1 MSMSSKL
8 QLSISFAPNPRTW
21 PLIDGSVTV
30 EGVDLVI
37 TPSHP
42 SEIFWRQ
49 LKFADFDISEMSMS
63 SLMMALAHG
72 DDRFVGIP
80 VFTTHRFFHT
90 SILVRRDAGIAAP
103 ADLKGKRVAV
113 PEYQQTAALWTRGA
127 LQHEWGV
134 KPQDMEWWMERPAS
148 HSHGGATGFKP
159 PPGVTIHP
167 VPVETNIGAMMVA
180 GEIDAVLFYIVNDN
194 LVDRSRIDLWNH
206 PAALPLFPDPVAEGI
221 RYYKKT
227 GLYPTNHG
235 MAIKRTLA
243 EKHPW
248 VILNLMKAFDR
259 ANAIANRQR
268 MEHVADHIAT
278 GLIPADAK
286 DALARPV
293 LRHGI
298 KANRN
303 ILETCADYSLEQRL
317 TPRRMRL
324 EEIFAPSTREQ

>member
-1 MSMSSKL
+1 MSTKL
-8 QLSISFAPNPRTW
+8 QLSISFAANPRTW
-21 PLIDGSVTV
+21 PLIDGRAKV

-49 LKFADFDISEMSMS
+49 LKFGDFDISEMSMS

-90 SILVRRDAGIAAP
+90 GILVRRDAGIATP
-103 ADLKGKRVAV
+103 ADLKGKRVGV

-127 LQHEWGV
+127 LAHEWGV
-134 KPQDMEWWMERPAS
+134 TAQDMEWWMERPPS
-148 HSHGGATGFKP
+148 HSHGGATGFAP

-167 VPVETNIGAMMVA
+167 VPVETNLGAMVVE
-180 GEIDAVLFYIVNDN
+180 GKLDAVVHYIVNDN

-206 PAALPLFPDPVAEGI
+206 PAARRLFADPIAEGI
-221 RYYKKT
+221 RYYRKT
-227 GLYPTNHG
+227 ALYPINHG
-235 MAIKRTLA
+235 MVIKRALA

-248 VILNLMKAFDR
+248 VILNLMTAFER
-259 ANAIANRQR
+259 ANAIADRDR
-268 MEHVADHIAT
+268 MDHVGDHLAT
-278 GLIPADAK
+278 GLTPADAK
-286 DALARPV
+286 AALERPV

-298 KANRN
+298 KANRA
-303 ILETCADYSLEQRL
+303 ILETCADYSLEQGL
-317 TPRRMRL
+317 TPRRMKL
-324 EEIFAPSTREQ
+324 EEIFAPSTMGQ